1 MTHEEFA
8 RRVVEMQDTL
18 YHVSATLLRRECD
31 REDAVQEAIATA
43 LTKLTALREERA
55 FPAWII
61 RILINECYTM
71 LRRKKREILLETLP
85 EQANTQAEE
94 ESLYDLFL
102 KLEERYRLP
111 MVLHYV
117 EGYSLQEVAQIL
129 RRPEGTIKTQLLRGR
144 RILKTL
150 RDEEEK

>member
-1 MTHEEFA
+1 MENLGHA
-8 RRVVEMQDTL
+8 LLIQYVHLSVV
-18 YHVSATLLRRECD
+18 C
-31 REDAVQEAIATA
+31 
-43 LTKLTALREERA
+43 
-55 FPAWII
+55 
-61 RILINECYTM
+61 ECYTM
-71 LRRKKREILLETLP
+71 LRRKKREILVETLP

-117 EGYSLQEVAQIL
+117 EGYSLQEIAQIL